1 MIKLAEGVLAAVRTG
16 EVVGLA
22 VVYLGPEGLRD
33 GWSSSG
39 FDNHLRLLGG
49 ATSLIDDLLHPEE
62 GDRTEKF
69 LEPEEA
75 A

>member
-1 MIKLAEGVLAAVRTG
+1 
-16 EVVGLA
+16 
-22 VVYLGPEGLRD
+22 LGPEGLRD

-62 GDRTEKF
+62 GDRTEQF